1 MATDRLLRATVT
13 GPLNELDAA
22 ICNLVLDRQFHPL
35 QASRFFR
42 GRTKSPDTSD
52 DGRLALDS
60 AVALMS
66 KLGVEPAF
74 AEFRDR
80 GYTPEDCAGY
90 VSRVSA
96 EAARVLAQKNAKLS
110 LAADDEALC
119 AALKPYEQLPVD
131 IGELLGCHLL
141 IFAVYF
147 AACAGGGLAGPGRG
161 GRARGLHLP
170 LPHGRG
176 RWQGALR
183 LCYAA
188 GRRAARG

>member
-131 IGELLGCHLL
+131 IGELLGATHMTVSFGSAPEEDWPDL
-141 IFAVYF
+141 
-147 AACAGGGLAGPGRG
+147 AAEAAWARKMARCAASMLRCWTMSC
-161 GRARGLHLP
+161 ARLS
-170 LPHGRG
+170 
-176 RWQGALR
+176 
-183 LCYAA
+183 
-188 GRRAARG
+188 